1 MPSAEHDPGPEL
13 YYDEEGDLLWFGNRC
28 LEHSESWLSEDCTVH
43 FAEHPDTLTGIT
55 VWLAKETLLPLF
67 SGHSA
72 RCEAEDSVTTYDP
85 SADTLRIRN
94 GRPAL
99 TRREVFDGCSV
110 FFDAADFPSEV
121 VLEKAA
127 ELLMPTLEP
136 KPEPERPRVPTR
148 EIHYYPEDD
157 FLSVSNGLPDGG
169 GFDLCRGC
177 IVLFGGYPENPVEF
191 IHWNAAELL
200 LPALTGAAT
209 PYQSPYDDEVITY
222 DADTDTL
229 RLQNGLPALVRRD
242 IFEGCGVFFNDKE
255 FVAAIVLEQA
265 AELLIPVLTAEPEG
279 ADDPATDCRQ

>member
-1 MPSAEHDPGPEL
+1 MPNTEHDPGPEI

-43 FAEHPDTLTGIT
+43 FAEQPDTLTGIT

-67 SGHSA
+67 SGQSA

-99 TRREVFDGCSV
+99 TRREVFDGCRV
-110 FFDAADFPSEV
+110 FFDAADFPAEV

-136 KPEPERPRVPTR
+136 KPEPARPRVPTR

-169 GFDLCRGC
+169 GFDLCHCC

-200 LPALTGAAT
+200 LPALTGVAT
-209 PYQSPYDDEVITY
+209 PYQSPYDDEVIAY
-222 DADTDTL
+222 DSDTDTL
-229 RLQNGLPALVRRD
+229 HLQNGLPALVRRD
-242 IFEGCGVFFNDKE
+242 IFAGCGVFFNDKE
-255 FVAAIVLEQA
+255 FVAAIVMELA

-279 ADDPATDCRQ
+279 DESG

>member
-1 MPSAEHDPGPEL
+1 MPDTEHDPGPEL

-43 FAEHPDTLTGIT
+43 FAEQPDTLTGIT

-67 SGHSA
+67 SGQSA
-72 RCEAEDSVTTYDP
+72 RCEAEDSVTTYDQ
-85 SADTLRIRN
+85 SADTLRIKN

-99 TRREVFDGCSV
+99 TRREVFDGCGV
-110 FFDAADFPSEV
+110 FFDAADFPAEV

-127 ELLMPTLEP
+127 ELLMPTLQP
-136 KPEPERPRVPTR
+136 KPEPERPRVPAR

-169 GFDLCRGC
+169 GFDLCPCC

-222 DADTDTL
+222 DSETDTL

-242 IFEGCGVFFNDKE
+242 IFAGCGVFFNDKE
-255 FVAAIVLEQA
+255 FVAAIVLERA

-279 ADDPATDCRQ
+279 ADDPAADGRQ